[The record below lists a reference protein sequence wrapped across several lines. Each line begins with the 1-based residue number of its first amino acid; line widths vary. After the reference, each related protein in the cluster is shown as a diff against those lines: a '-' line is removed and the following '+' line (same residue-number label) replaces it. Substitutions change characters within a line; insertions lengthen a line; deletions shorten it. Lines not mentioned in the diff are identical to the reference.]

1 MKFGFDIDDTLI
13 NLREYAFH
21 IYNEK
26 LQKKVPIDVFHR
38 LERVEIH
45 EPFGLTEEQGKRM
58 WNSSLE
64 DIYFNSCPPFPNAVA
79 TLQKLQNKGH
89 EIYYITSRPKNHGER
104 TMEWMKK
111 QGFPIEEE
119 RFFYG
124 MKDHEKIQFIEKIE
138 LDYYFDD
145 KPEVLNTL
153 GDKGKTTVIVKD
165 QSYNRHL
172 EFPRILEWTDIENLI
187 DTEELY

>member
-1 MKFGFDIDDTLI
+1 MKIGFDIDDTLI

-21 IYNEK
+21 IYNGK
-26 LQKKVPIDVFHR
+26 LKKNVPIDVFHQ

-45 EPFGLTEEQGKRM
+45 EAFELTEEQGAEM

-64 DIYFNSCPPFPNAVA
+64 EIYFNACPPFPNAVE
-79 TLQKLQNKGH
+79 TVQELERRGH
-89 EIYYITSRPKNHGER
+89 EIFYITSRPKNHGKR
-104 TMEWMKK
+104 TMEWMKT

-153 GDKGKTTVIVKD
+153 GDKGKTTVVVKD
-165 QSYNRHL
+165 QSYNRNL
-172 EFPRILEWTDIENLI
+172 NFPRILEWTDIENFI
-187 DTEELY
+187 DTGEL